1 MKTLIKL
8 LGFRVQNVIEIAV
21 EIAHLHDGMSCVIA

>member
-8 LGFRVQNVIEIAV
+8 LGFRVKNVIEIV
-21 EIAHLHDGMSCVIA
+21 EEIAHLHDGMSCVIA